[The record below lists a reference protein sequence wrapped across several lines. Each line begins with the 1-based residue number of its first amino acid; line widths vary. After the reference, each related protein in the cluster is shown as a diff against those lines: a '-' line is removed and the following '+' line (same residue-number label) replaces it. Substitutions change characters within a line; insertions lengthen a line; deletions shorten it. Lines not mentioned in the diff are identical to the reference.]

1 MSTVANTLLEA
12 LNWRYAVKAFDPDR
26 KIPAAT
32 WAILQQALVLTPSS
46 YGLQP
51 WKILQIETPQ
61 LRSQLRAQ
69 SFNQS
74 QVTDASHLIVFLART
89 SLTEAEIDRLIELT
103 ATTRSAPLEKLAGYR
118 QVMINDLIHGP
129 RNAVI
134 QHWAANQAYIALG
147 NFLTAAALLGVDT
160 CPLEG
165 IIAPAYDEILQVQ
178 DSGYRTVVAAVAGY
192 RSASDGYADLAK
204 VRYPASELLETR

>member
-1 MSTVANTLLEA
+1 MSTVANPLLDA

-26 KIPAAT
+26 KIPAET
-32 WAILQQALVLTPSS
+32 WEVLQQALVLTPSS

-51 WKILQIETPQ
+51 WKILQVESPE

-89 SLTEAEIDRLIELT
+89 GLTEAEINRLIELT
-103 ATTRSAPLEKLAGYR
+103 ATTRSIATEKLAGYR
-118 QVMINDLIHGP
+118 QMMIGDLIQGP
-129 RNAVI
+129 RQAVI
-134 QHWAANQAYIALG
+134 QNWAANQAYIALG
-147 NFLTAAALLGVDT
+147 NFLTAAALLGIDT

-165 IIAPAYDEILQVQ
+165 IVPSAYDEILQVTG
-178 DSGYRTVVAAVAGY
+178 SGYQTVVAAVAGY
-192 RSASDGYADLAK
+192 RSEADVYAQLAK
-204 VRYPASELLETR
+204 VRYPAAELLETR

>member
-1 MSTVANTLLEA
+1 MSTVANTLLDA

-26 KIPAAT
+26 KIPAET
-32 WAILQQALVLTPSS
+32 WEVLQQALILTPSS

-51 WKILQIETPQ
+51 WKIIQVESPE
-61 LRSQLRAQ
+61 LRSQLREQ
-69 SFNQS
+69 SFNQG

-89 SLTEAEIDRLIELT
+89 SLTEAEVDRLIELT
-103 ATTRSAPLEKLAGYR
+103 ATTRSVAAEKLAGYR
-118 QVMINDLIHGP
+118 QMMIGDLVQGP
-129 RNAVI
+129 RQAVI
-134 QHWAANQAYIALG
+134 QYWAANQAYIALG

-165 IIAPAYDEILQVQ
+165 IIPTAYDEILQVK
-178 DSGYRTVVAAVAGY
+178 DSGYQTVVAAVAGY

-204 VRYPASELLETR
+204 VRYPATELLETR